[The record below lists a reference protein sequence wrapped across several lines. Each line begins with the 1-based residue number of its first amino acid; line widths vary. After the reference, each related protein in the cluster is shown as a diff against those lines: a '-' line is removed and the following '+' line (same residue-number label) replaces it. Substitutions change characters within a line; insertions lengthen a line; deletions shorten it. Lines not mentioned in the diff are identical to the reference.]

1 MYAKSLF
8 GIKPPNQLR
17 TMIYP
22 LGDAG
27 TGGGGASISASFS
40 DEVIR
45 SLRII
50 QQEYTAH
57 LASRQYEDIP
67 TDFARYLQLF
77 MVVDKTVVRDKNLKT
92 LFQITKDGLKG
103 SLHVF
108 DLQYRNVELT
118 VQNAALRAQIQ
129 TILDRVNVRAVIE
142 SSGGL
147 CATRTFTLAPLF
159 SYYILVYGMP
169 AQGQGFDE
177 AKLAV
182 LIPILENNGIN
193 PYG

>member
-1 MYAKSLF
+1 
-8 GIKPPNQLR
+8 
-17 TMIYP
+17 MIYP
-22 LGDAG
+22 LGDAS
-27 TGGGGASISASFS
+27 ASSSTMSFS

-50 QQEYTAH
+50 QQEYTTH

-67 TDFARYLQLF
+67 TDFAKYLQLY
-77 MVVDKTVVRDKNLKT
+77 MVVDRTFVRDANLKT

-108 DLQYRNVELT
+108 DLQYRNIELT

-147 CATRTFTLAPLF
+147 CVTRTFTLAPLF

-169 AQGQGFDE
+169 TAGQGFDE